1 MSEADG
7 MDEAVD
13 GAMRTGLM
21 VAARIGE
28 QLARIREEEQR
39 NIAAAEEQ
47 RARQLQERFDAQRAA
62 ARAQLSPT
70 ARDDWWDKA
79 TPSMIEQ
86 AHQTAT
92 AWKAYDPE
100 AAKASEHIRDQVQ
113 ARYGIDVNNTGA
125 DEASVSAAALNRA
138 QQARTEAEKEETKA
152 SAARTDEVV
161 AGAAVAGAN
170 KQDAAA
176 QKAQDEPGYDSAER
190 RQQLAESLEGKGDR
204 EAVSSR
210 LLADKHQGTPA
221 TAAVAQKPSLAKTSK
236 MAKQVGQGRTLERGG
251 LER

>member
-28 QLARIREEEQR
+28 QLARMREEEQR

-62 ARAQLSPT
+62 ARAQLAPT

-79 TPSMIEQ
+79 TPGMIEQ

-125 DEASVSAAALNRA
+125 EEASVSAALTRA
-138 QQARTEAEKEETKA
+138 QQARSEAENERTKA
-152 SAARTDEVV
+152 SAARTDEAV
-161 AGAAVAGAN
+161 AAVAVAGAN
-170 KQDAAA
+170 RQDTAA
-176 QKAQDEPGYDSAER
+176 QKAQEQPGYDSPER

-204 EAVSSR
+204 EAVNSR

-236 MAKQVGQGRTLERGG
+236 MAKQGGKGKSLERGG

>member
-28 QLARIREEEQR
+28 QLARMREEEQR

-62 ARAQLSPT
+62 ARAQLAPT

-79 TPSMIEQ
+79 TPGMIEQ

-92 AWKAYDPE
+92 AWTAYDPE
-100 AAKASEHIRDQVQ
+100 AAQAAEYIRDQVQ
-113 ARYGIDVNNTGA
+113 ARYGIDVNNPGA
-125 DEASVSAAALNRA
+125 DEASVSAALSRA
-138 QQARTEAEKEETKA
+138 QQARTDAENERTKA
-152 SAARTDEVV
+152 SAARTDEAV
-161 AGAAVAGAN
+161 AGVAVAGAN
-170 KQDAAA
+170 RQDKAA
-176 QKAQDEPGYDSAER
+176 QKAQDEPGYDSPER
-190 RQQLAESLEGKGDR
+190 RQLLAESLEGKGDR
-204 EAVSSR
+204 EAVNSR

-221 TAAVAQKPSLAKTSK
+221 TAAVAQKPSLAKTTK
-236 MAKQVGQGRTLERGG
+236 MAKQMGQGKTLERGG

>member
-28 QLARIREEEQR
+28 QLARMREEEQR
-39 NIAAAEEQ
+39 TIAAAEEQ

-62 ARAQLSPT
+62 ARAQLAPT

-79 TPSMIEQ
+79 TPQMIQ
-86 AHQTAT
+86 HAHQTAT
-92 AWKAYDPE
+92 TWKAYDPE
-100 AAKASEHIRDQVQ
+100 ALQAAEHIRNQVH

-125 DEASVSAAALNRA
+125 DEASVSAALTRA
-138 QQARTEAEKEETKA
+138 QQARTEAESELTKA
-152 SAARTDEVV
+152 AAARTDEVV
-161 AGAAVAGAN
+161 TGTVVAGAN
-170 KQDAAA
+170 RQDKAA
-176 QKAQDEPGYDSAER
+176 QKAQDERAYDSPER
-190 RQQLAESLEGKGDR
+190 RQQLVESLEGKGDR
-204 EAVSSR
+204 EAVNSR
-210 LLADKHQGTPA
+210 LLADKHQGTPP
-221 TAAVAQKPSLAKTSK
+221 TAAVTQKPSLARTSK
-236 MAKQVGQGRTLERGG
+236 MAKQGGKGKTLERDG

>member
-28 QLARIREEEQR
+28 QLARMREEEQR

-62 ARAQLSPT
+62 ARAQLPPT
-70 ARDDWWDKA
+70 ARDGWWDKA
-79 TPSMIEQ
+79 TPGMIEQ

-100 AAKASEHIRDQVQ
+100 AAQAAEHIRDQVQ
-113 ARYGIDVNNTGA
+113 ARYGIDVNNPGA
-125 DEASVSAAALNRA
+125 DEASVSAALTRT
-138 QQARTEAEKEETKA
+138 QQARTDAENERTKA
-152 SAARTDEVV
+152 SAARTDEAV
-161 AGAAVAGAN
+161 AGVAVAGAN
-170 KQDAAA
+170 RQDKAA
-176 QKAQDEPGYDSAER
+176 QKAQDEPGYDSPER

-204 EAVSSR
+204 EAVNSR
-210 LLADKHQGTPA
+210 LLADKHQSTPA
-221 TAAVAQKPSLAKTSK
+221 TAAVAQKPSLAKTTK
-236 MAKQVGQGRTLERGG
+236 MAKQMGQGKTLERGG

>member
-7 MDEAVD
+7 MDEAVE

-28 QLARIREEEQR
+28 QLARMREEEQR

-62 ARAQLSPT
+62 ARAQLAPT

-79 TPSMIEQ
+79 TPQMIEQ

-92 AWKAYDPE
+92 AWKPYDPE
-100 AAKASEHIRDQVQ
+100 AAQASDHIRKQVQ

-125 DEASVSAAALNRA
+125 DEASVSAALTRS
-138 QQARTEAEKEETKA
+138 QQARTEAESERTKA
-152 SAARTDEVV
+152 AGARTDEAVV
-161 AGAAVAGAN
+161 GAAVAGAN
-170 KQDAAA
+170 RQDQAA
-176 QKAQDEPGYDSAER
+176 QTAEDGPAYDSPER

-204 EAVSSR
+204 EAVNSR
-210 LLADKHQGTPA
+210 LLADKHQGTPPA
-221 TAAVAQKPSLAKTSK
+221 AAVVHKPSLAKTSK
-236 MAKQVGQGRTLERGG
+236 MAKQGGKDKTLERGG

>member
-28 QLARIREEEQR
+28 QLARMREEEQR
-39 NIAAAEEQ
+39 TIAATEEHS
-47 RARQLQERFDAQRAA
+47 ARQLQERFDAQRAA
-62 ARAQLSPT
+62 ARAQLAPT

-79 TPSMIEQ
+79 TPGMIEQ

-100 AAKASEHIRDQVQ
+100 AAQASEHIRNQVQ
-113 ARYGIDVNNTGA
+113 ARYGIDVNNPGA
-125 DEASVSAAALNRA
+125 DEASVSAALTRA
-138 QQARTEAEKEETKA
+138 QQARTEAENERTKA
-152 SAARTDEVV
+152 AAARTDEVV

-170 KQDAAA
+170 RQDTAA
-176 QKAQDEPGYDSAER
+176 QKAQGGPGYDSPER

-221 TAAVAQKPSLAKTSK
+221 TAAVAQKPSLAKTAK
-236 MAKQVGQGRTLERGG
+236 MATQGGKGKTRERDG